1 MTAFSKPI
9 QLQEGCGIED
19 FECGDPVVD
28 LWVARH
34 SSSSRKRGTA
44 VVYVSYSD
52 EKAAGFYTLS
62 THSVARLSVTGG
74 WFTRNAPD
82 PVPAILL
89 GMMGVDRAFKGQGLD
104 AALLR
109 DAIEN
114 ALKVAELAGAK
125 ALIVDPTGPEAE
137 SFYGHF
143 GFRLL
148 PGTKRMAIPLNGK

>member
-1 MTAFSKPI
+1 MLNEPMPAATKELLARKADVVMTAFSKPI

-74 WFTRNAPD
+74 WFT
-82 PVPAILL
+82 
-89 GMMGVDRAFKGQGLD
+89 
-104 AALLR
+104 
-109 DAIEN
+109 
-114 ALKVAELAGAK
+114 
-125 ALIVDPTGPEAE
+125 
-137 SFYGHF
+137 
-143 GFRLL
+143 
-148 PGTKRMAIPLNGK
+148 GTRPIPCPRYFWE